1 MSGAIRRFIAVS
13 SVGALAL
20 AQAACAV
27 PDAAQKI
34 NEEAKVME
42 GPAPRATFTPMDT
55 NLRCVAHHIPP
66 GLDLRL
72 AVNDLTDGSGAQA
85 SGDAHSTIL
94 TQRPDMM
101 FVIALAK
108 TGVRL
113 VNRNSTA
120 VAEWEM
126 KRAMDKQLGEGK
138 LVSVQGKEFAYRPV
152 TAGTIVGS
160 THFVSGALT
169 ELNWSIKSDVAEAG
183 VGGLTAGSRKYYIS
197 VGADLML
204 TNTKTTELVMARSY
218 SKQIVGSELSAGL
231 FRFFEMGGGTNWGP
245 KEIFE
250 FNLGSQAN
258 EPVQA
263 AVRWLLELAAYD
275 MVSELTGADK
285 YCDTP
290 ELRAELGKEQIRA
303 ENAALT
309 GNSLPTAMNEA
320 APVVTVGP
328 QTNAA
333 PVGFVSPAQTVAAP
347 AAAPAPVAAATSQAA
362 APAPAE
368 KQAAA
373 PAPAEKQ
380 AALPPPAEKQ
390 ASTPAVTATE
400 SSASTSSLPSEEQPL
415 TTPDMPQ
422 QVVTSS
428 SSTPDD
434 SSSTPVVQSSLSST
448 QPLSNSSGSTSATP
462 VNLKTTKPGTYQFKA
477 ADSYHWFDN

>member
-1 MSGAIRRFIAVS
+1 MSGALRRFIAVS
-13 SVGALAL
+13 SVVALAIG
-20 AQAACAV
+20 QAACAM

-34 NEEAKVME
+34 NEEATVME
-42 GPAPRATFTPMDT
+42 GPAPRANFTPMDT
-55 NLRCVAHHIPP
+55 NLRCIAHHIPP

-120 VAEWEM
+120 VSEWEM

-138 LVSVQGKEFAYRPV
+138 LVAVQGKEFAYRPV

-169 ELNWSIKSDVAEAG
+169 ELNWSIKSDIAEAG
-183 VGGLTAGSRKYYIS
+183 VAGLTAGSRKYYIS

-245 KEIFE
+245 REIFE

-275 MVSELTGADK
+275 MVSTLTGADK

-290 ELRAELGKEQIRA
+290 ELRAELGKDQISA
-303 ENAALT
+303 ENAALS
-309 GNSLPTAMNEA
+309 GNEKPMAMSEPA
-320 APVVTVGP
+320 ASGATGP

-333 PVGFVSPAQTVAAP
+333 PVGYVSPAQTVAAP
-347 AAAPAPVAAATSQAA
+347 APAPVAEASQAT

-380 AALPPPAEKQ
+380 ASLPPPTEKQ
-390 ASTPAVTATE
+390 AATPAVTSTE
-400 SSASTSSLPSEEQPL
+400 SNASTSSLPSEEQPL
-415 TTPDMPQ
+415 TSPDMPQ
-422 QVVTSS
+422 QDQTASS
-428 SSTPDD
+428 SSSQDNST
-434 SSSTPVVQSSLSST
+434 SSPVVQSSLAST
-448 QPLSNSSGSTSATP
+448 EPLSNSDGSELGATP
-462 VNLKTTKPGTYQFKA
+462 VHLKTTKPGTYQFKA
-477 ADSYHWFDN
+477 SDSYHWFDN

>member
-1 MSGAIRRFIAVS
+1 M
-13 SVGALAL
+13 
-20 AQAACAV
+20 
-27 PDAAQKI
+27 PDAAQDIKQ
-34 NEEAKVME
+34 EATVMQ
-42 GPAPRATFTPMDT
+42 GPAPRANFTPMESH
-55 NLRCVAHHIPP
+55 LRCLSHHIPP

-120 VAEWEM
+120 VSEWEM

-138 LVSVQGKEFAYRPV
+138 PVEVQGKEFAYRPV

-169 ELNWSIKSDVAEAG
+169 ELNWSIKSDIAEAG
-183 VGGLTAGSRKYYIS
+183 VAGLTAGSRKYYIS

-231 FRFFEMGGGTNWGP
+231 FRFFAMGGGTNWGP
-245 KEIFE
+245 REIFE

-275 MVSELTGADK
+275 MVSSLTGADK

-290 ELRAELGKEQIRA
+290 ELRAELGKDPVTTADAGATEG
-303 ENAALT
+303 NA
-309 GNSLPTAMNEA
+309 LPNAMNESGA
-320 APVVTVGP
+320 VGP
-328 QTNAA
+328 QTSAA
-333 PVGFVSPAQTVAAP
+333 PVGYVSPAQKVAAP
-347 AAAPAPVAAATSQAA
+347 APAPVAQAPQAAT
-362 APAPAE
+362 PAPAE
-368 KQAAA
+368 KQASA

-380 AALPPPAEKQ
+380 AALPAPAETQ
-390 ASTPAVTATE
+390 AATPAVT
-400 SSASTSSLPSEEQPL
+400 STSTAVSSLPSEDAPL
-415 TTPDMPQ
+415 KSPDMPQ
-422 QVVTSS
+422 QDQTSS
-428 SSTPDD
+428 TSTQT
-434 SSSTPVVQSSLSST
+434 STNEDTAPVVQSSLAST
-448 QPLSNSSGSTSATP
+448 QPLSNSSSTELASTP
-462 VNLKTTKPGTYQFKA
+462 VHLRTTKPGTYQFKPS
-477 ADSYHWFDN
+477 DSYQWFDN

>member
-1 MSGAIRRFIAVS
+1 M
-13 SVGALAL
+13 
-20 AQAACAV
+20 

-34 NEEAKVME
+34 DQEATVMQ
-42 GPAPRATFTPMDT
+42 GPAPRANFTPMESH
-55 NLRCVAHHIPP
+55 LRCLAAHVPP

-120 VAEWEM
+120 VSEWEM

-152 TAGTIVGS
+152 TAGSIVGS

-183 VGGLTAGSRKYYIS
+183 VAGLTAGSRKYYIS

-231 FRFFEMGGGTNWGP
+231 FRFFAMGGGTNWGP
-245 KEIFE
+245 REIFE

-275 MVSELTGADK
+275 MVSTLTGADK

-290 ELRAELGKEQIRA
+290 ELRAELGKDQSA
-303 ENAALT
+303 ASAAAMDGNA
-309 GNSLPTAMNEA
+309 LPSAMNEA
-320 APVVTVGP
+320 SPSGAAGP

-333 PVGFVSPAQTVAAP
+333 PVGFVSPAQAVP
-347 AAAPAPVAAATSQAA
+347 APAPVAAAAATPQSATPAPAEKQAS

-368 KQAAA
+368 KQATL
-373 PAPAEKQ
+373 PQPTEKQ
-380 AALPPPAEKQ
+380 AA
-390 ASTPAVTATE
+390 TPAVTST
-400 SSASTSSLPSEEQPL
+400 ASTSSLPSEDAPL
-415 TTPDMPQ
+415 TTADMPQ
-422 QVVTSS
+422 QDQTTSS
-428 SSTPDD
+428 SSQQ
-434 SSSTPVVQSSLSST
+434 STSAQESAPLVQSSLAST
-448 QPLSNSSGSTSATP
+448 EPLGNADGSQLGATP
-462 VNLKTTKPGTYQFKA
+462 VHLKTTKPGTYQFKA
-477 ADSYHWFDN
+477 SDSYHWFDN

>member
-1 MSGAIRRFIAVS
+1 M
-13 SVGALAL
+13 
-20 AQAACAV
+20 Q
-27 PDAAQKI
+27 
-34 NEEAKVME
+34 
-42 GPAPRATFTPMDT
+42 GPAPRANFTPMESH
-55 NLRCVAHHIPP
+55 LRCLAHHIPP

-120 VAEWEM
+120 VSEWEM

-138 LVSVQGKEFAYRPV
+138 PVEVQGKEFAYRPI
-152 TAGTIVGS
+152 TAGAIVGS

-169 ELNWSIKSDVAEAG
+169 ELNWSIKSDIAEAG
-183 VGGLTAGSRKYYIS
+183 VAGLTAGSRKYYIS

-231 FRFFEMGGGTNWGP
+231 FRFFAMGGGTNWGP
-245 KEIFE
+245 REIFE

-275 MVSELTGADK
+275 MVSSLTGADK

-290 ELRAELGKEQIRA
+290 ELRAELGKDPVA
-303 ENAALT
+303 TADAGAT
-309 GNSLPTAMNEA
+309 GANELPNAMNDA
-320 APVVTVGP
+320 APSAAVGP
-328 QTNAA
+328 QTSAA
-333 PVGFVSPAQTVAAP
+333 PVGYVSPAQKV
-347 AAAPAPVAAATSQAA
+347 A

-368 KQAAA
+368 QQASV

-380 AALPPPAEKQ
+380 AALPAPAEKQ
-390 ASTPAVTATE
+390 AATLAVTSTAT
-400 SSASTSSLPSEEQPL
+400 AVSSLPAEDAPL
-415 TTPDMPQ
+415 KSPDMPQ
-422 QVVTSS
+422 QDQTTSS
-428 SSTPDD
+428 TTQTSSNQDNA
-434 SSSTPVVQSSLSST
+434 SVVQGSLAST
-448 QPLSNSSGSTSATP
+448 QPLSNSSSSELASTP
-462 VNLKTTKPGTYQFKA
+462 VHLKTTKPGTYQFKA
-477 ADSYHWFDN
+477 SDSYQWFDN